1 MSPIP
6 AAARSFYE
14 ADARERVAGLLDAGS
29 FHEFVGP
36 RRRL

>member
-36 RRRL
+36 R